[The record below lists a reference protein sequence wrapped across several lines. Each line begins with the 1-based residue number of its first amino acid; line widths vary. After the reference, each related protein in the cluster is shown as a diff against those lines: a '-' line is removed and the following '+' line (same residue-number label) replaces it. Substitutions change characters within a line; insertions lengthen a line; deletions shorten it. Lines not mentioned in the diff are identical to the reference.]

1 MDTEKCSR
9 AQARSALLG
18 YKRQGFRDTDPD
30 DPEQIDAYLELRRTT
45 RRVGPEAFVAYCKKR
60 VKKVSNGEQV
70 SLELWAVPKT
80 NFPKG
85 LPPKIQAAYVAEDS
99 EILDGQTISVD
110 RDKYYLV
117 DKMIDRSQL
126 GKGVWTASSYMG
138 IGSSCAVSGPGTDAA
153 MRALPGPG
161 RPDVVVDADAD
172 AGAASSDDDD
182 APLRPATGG
191 GHGPAT
197 SLGLALLGA
206 PAAVEN
212 PELKK
217 AKTQLG
223 TLRALR
229 VNITKAADAGV
240 WVHKSNSLNPNSVLF
255 WVEQTLLA
263 LQELGQ
269 DPQGKMRVE
278 AIAVGFR
285 TFLVNFVYAADCYP
299 EWCNFKGVLPRLE
312 SLIQGDELDECK
324 LLENLALTNPDGFEF
339 PKVRKQ
345 IKIKQAE

>member
-1 MDTEKCSR
+1 MM
-9 AQARSALLG
+9 G

-30 DPEQIDAYLELRRTT
+30 DPDQIEAYLELRRNTK
-45 RRVGPEAFVAYCKKR
+45 RVGPETFIAYYKKR

-85 LPPKIQAAYVAEDS
+85 LPPKILEAYVAEDS

-110 RDKYYLV
+110 REKYYLV
-117 DKMIDRSQL
+117 DKMIDRNQL
-126 GKGVWTASSYMG
+126 GKGVWTAQSYMG
-138 IGSSCAVSGPGTDAA
+138 IGSSCAVTGPGTDA
-153 MRALPGPG
+153 MRALPDG
-161 RPDVVVDADAD
+161 VVDADAD
-172 AGAASSDDDD
+172 AESSDDD

-191 GHGPAT
+191 GPAT
-197 SLGLALLGA
+197 NRGLGLALLGA

-269 DPQGKMRVE
+269 DPQGKMRVD

-312 SLIQGDELDECK
+312 SLIQGDEMDECK
-324 LLENLALTNPDGFEF
+324 LLENLASTTPDGFEF

-345 IKIKQAE
+345 IRSNKRNEKRKTKRTK